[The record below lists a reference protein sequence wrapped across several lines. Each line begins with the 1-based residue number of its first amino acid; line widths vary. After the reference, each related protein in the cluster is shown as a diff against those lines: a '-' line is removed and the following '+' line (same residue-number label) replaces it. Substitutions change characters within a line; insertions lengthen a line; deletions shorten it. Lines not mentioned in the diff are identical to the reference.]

1 MGRLEST
8 EMLQA
13 RLLNLYKSID
23 KNEHMD
29 TEQRGA
35 EGSLVTEQ
43 LGKLTDTKSSSYK
56 MSRSE
61 SVGILHVED
70 GMFRVRDMFRER
82 VNHESQTDLQLPK
95 NIGETVVWNW
105 LAQTS

>member
-1 MGRLEST
+1 MSKLKST
-8 EMLQA
+8 EMLQDK
-13 RLLNLYKSID
+13 LLNLYKSTD
-23 KNEHMD
+23 KKGHMD

-61 SVGILHVED
+61 SVRTLHVED
-70 GMFRVRDMFRER
+70 GMFHMRDMFRKR
-82 VNHESQTDLQLPK
+82 GNHESQTDHK
-95 NIGETVVWNW
+95 
-105 LAQTS
+105 